1 MKSQG
6 KTCLENKPLNLLPK
20 TSKKIWKITF
30 RIILVSTC
38 CLSDKK
44 SKIFTD
50 IVDSKNVNTQFQ
62 TGTHRTFI
70 RVVGT
75 NI

>member
-30 RIILVSTC
+30 RINISVDLLLVR
-38 CLSDKK
+38 KK

-50 IVDSKNVNTQFQ
+50 IVDSKNVNTPDS
-62 TGTHRTFI
+62 H
-70 RVVGT
+70 
-75 NI
+75 